1 METAFA
7 NDLRNPL
14 LEVERAAF
22 HLSIALVT
30 LEPSTEYYYSEDMEN
45 MVNSRYSDKSGLH
58 VTALFI
64 DHAFQLFSTYFRSA
78 TQFQL
83 EFDRLRQ
90 QQRTPACGAYHGSS
104 RKYKL
109 KVVDG
114 SCFVGRK
121 KMDATLDSIFALKS
135 LLLHKS
141 GYSHGRYMCLSKM
154 SEDGDAVAYLTLL
167 DNSVKMLEEAIA
179 AGNAPSTQQ
188 SSSLTRPRKAWD
200 ELEEDTKRRRFNE
213 WCRHAWYMGGAT
225 ITDPATRVGL
235 LRMALEEELKRVD
248 EREGP
253 RGAAAVVD
261 EGADES
267 VWSDQFR
274 EIMAAVLRKR
284 RFTEEDKS
292 LALELHDAAGTEKA
306 GTLSLLLQSE
316 RYAGLPQRQLS
327 RWIAARAGERERA
340 ALGTPPQETDSKRIK
355 REFER
360 EVWAQCILLKS
371 EVVTLEEGE
380 KDAVIGNVTYSRAI
394 LKDAGKAIQGL
405 KKYSDVLQIERLKF
419 SDGWATDLLKNQ
431 EFRLKKLTKEAKDP
445 LSDDVIRKILS
456 PSQREIILGGYPD
469 DRVWNL
475 DETAMRY
482 LLGPCRIY
490 MPSGQNR
497 GEFISDEKSRVTLV
511 VNVNSGG
518 NFAPLMFVIKCSKG
532 RSKKRVAGDES
543 NTRVIKSMSLLE
555 GFRPQDGWT
564 EPILWTG
571 QYTMKGGCQRIC
583 SVWYIQD
590 MATGHVVTSQC
601 NAWSDTAR
609 MLMYVDLILNRITQR
624 EGAGAEQHDTRHR
637 ARHNRGGHFLW
648 MDSFSAHNNA
658 DVLESM
664 RNAGVMA
671 GFYPPNMTGDL
682 QVLDL
687 VVNRL
692 LKQLVRRLREGEL
705 VAHFKKFKQDL
716 IEKSEMWSAEKLLS
730 AKFRPPKPLL
740 HERILA
746 MIKYVHELDQNAS
759 FRESVKRAFV
769 KTGSYHDGNNNFVA
783 YSSHKNADQGALPAK
798 SPGVKWIDLSQGD
811 DDDVE
816 VDVDIDS
823 DSDSDDDG
831 SDGSSSEGDN

>member
-1 METAFA
+1 MKLGPGNKRKSEEMETAFA

-213 WCRHAWYMGGAT
+213 WCR
-225 ITDPATRVGL
+225 
-235 LRMALEEELKRVD
+235 
-248 EREGP
+248 
-253 RGAAAVVD
+253 
-261 EGADES
+261 
-267 VWSDQFR
+267 
-274 EIMAAVLRKR
+274 
-284 RFTEEDKS
+284 
-292 LALELHDAAGTEKA
+292 
-306 GTLSLLLQSE
+306 
-316 RYAGLPQRQLS
+316 
-327 RWIAARAGERERA
+327 
-340 ALGTPPQETDSKRIK
+340 
-355 REFER
+355 
-360 EVWAQCILLKS
+360 
-371 EVVTLEEGE
+371 
-380 KDAVIGNVTYSRAI
+380 
-394 LKDAGKAIQGL
+394 
-405 KKYSDVLQIERLKF
+405 
-419 SDGWATDLLKNQ
+419 
-431 EFRLKKLTKEAKDP
+431 
-445 LSDDVIRKILS
+445 
-456 PSQREIILGGYPD
+456 REIILGGYPD

-746 MIKYVHELDQNAS
+746 MIKYVHERDQNAS

-769 KTGSYHDGNNNFVA
+769 VATTTATITSLHTPLIKTRTR
-783 YSSHKNADQGALPAK
+783 ALFRRKARA
-798 SPGVKWIDLSQGD
+798 
-811 DDDVE
+811 
-816 VDVDIDS
+816 
-823 DSDSDDDG
+823 
-831 SDGSSSEGDN
+831 